1 MHISGEM
8 QNLFLLDRPAES
20 TFNAICILMKIA
32 FFEVNGKQHGTLFF
46 DRAHRHVA
54 YEDAASFYAGMNT
67 TVQNSKS
74 C

>member
-1 MHISGEM
+1 
-8 QNLFLLDRPAES
+8 
-20 TFNAICILMKIA
+20 MKIA

-67 TVQNSKS
+67 TTSLKFQKQPAKLKPTEQGRV
-74 C
+74 